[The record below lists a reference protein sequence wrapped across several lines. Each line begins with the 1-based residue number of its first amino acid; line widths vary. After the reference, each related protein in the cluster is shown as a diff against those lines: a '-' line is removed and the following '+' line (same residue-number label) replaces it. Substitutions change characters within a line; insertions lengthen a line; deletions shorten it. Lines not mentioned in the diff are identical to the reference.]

1 MKRIKHIFLTCVVA
15 TVFLF
20 VSAVGVCIQ
29 ALLSPQTVLA
39 GENKPLT
46 IVLDAGHGGMDG
58 GVVGKR
64 TGVKESDLNLS
75 ITLRLKE
82 VLGDMGFE
90 TVLTRKTSA
99 GLYDAAT
106 KGFKKQDM
114 QRRREIVQKA
124 NPALVISVH
133 QNRYPASSVRGAQV
147 FYKRGDESGERFAE
161 VLQEKL
167 NALYGKQGVK
177 ARKHTPS
184 EYFILSCT
192 AKPSVIVECGFLSSE
207 RDESLLLSAAW
218 QKRLAESI
226 AAGVVAYLADELS

>member
-1 MKRIKHIFLTCVVA
+1 ML
-15 TVFLF
+15 LF
-20 VSAVGVCIQ
+20 VSAVGVCIRALFLPQ
-29 ALLSPQTVLA
+29 AVFA
-39 GENKPLT
+39 GTTKPIT

-82 VLGDMGFE
+82 VLDDMGFE
-90 TVLTRKTSA
+90 TVLTRKTEA
-99 GLYDAAT
+99 GLYGAAT

-114 QRRREIVQKA
+114 QKRKEIVQKA
-124 NPALVISVH
+124 DPELVISVH

-147 FYKRGDESGERFAE
+147 FFRRGDESGERFAE
-161 VLQEKL
+161 ALQGKL
-167 NALYGKQGVK
+167 NALYKEQGVK
-177 ARKHTPS
+177 ERKHTPS
-184 EYFILSCT
+184 EYFILACT
-192 AKPSVIVECGFLSSE
+192 EKPSVIVECGFLSSE
-207 RDESLLLSAAW
+207 RDETLLVSAAW